1 MQMIQSSYLIDL
13 LSTITQRN
21 RSGARPSDQR
31 SARELC
37 DLLLTDLGDVS
48 SSKVSHALLAKYHEM
63 TAEEKRAFFD
73 MLSQD
78 FDIDA
83 ERLAGL
89 AGDYAQTREPQILA
103 ELIDCAEPRR
113 QELLRRLNRISGAT
127 AELVTMRCDLLA
139 EIKDA
144 PHLAVIDIDFLH
156 LFRSWFNQGFLV
168 LRRINWDS
176 PASILEKI
184 IEYEAVHAIDSWDD
198 LRRRLLPDDRRCY
211 AYFHPAMP
219 DEPLIFVEV
228 ALTDGIAGNIQAV
241 LAEDRP
247 ALSPDRVDTAVF
259 YSISNCQ
266 KGLRGISFGNSLIKQ
281 VVEDL
286 KTALPQLS
294 SFVTLSPIPGFRRW
308 AERTLAALP
317 DQEAA
322 PLARAIKAAEA
333 GDEGAEALRGYVA
346 QYLINETHRRGG
358 PLDPVARFHLGNG
371 ALIHEIHLGADRS
384 PNGLRQSCGA
394 MVNYLYDLD
403 QIDSN
408 IERHTT
414 TGTVAHARPLAA
426 LLKSHAARTK
436 AETKGKDS

>member
-21 RSGARPSDQR
+21 RSGAQPSDQR
-31 SARELC
+31 SARALC

-48 SSKVSHALLAKYHEM
+48 SSKVSRALLAKYREM

-73 MLSQD
+73 MLAQD

-89 AGDYAQTREPQILA
+89 AADYAQTRDPQILA
-103 ELIDCAEPRR
+103 ELTDCAEPKR

-127 AELVTMRCDLLA
+127 ADLVAMRCDLLA
-139 EIKDA
+139 EMKDA
-144 PHLAVIDIDFLH
+144 PHLSAIDLDFLH

-184 IEYEAVHAIDSWDD
+184 IAYEAVHAIDSWDD

-247 ALSPDRVDTAVF
+247 ALPPEQVNTAVF

-286 KTALPQLS
+286 KTALSQLTT
-294 SFVTLSPIPGFRRW
+294 FVTLSPVPGFRRW
-308 AERTLAALP
+308 AEQALFSLP
-317 DQEAA
+317 EAEAA
-322 PLARAIKAAEA
+322 KLAQTMAEA
-333 GDEGAEALRGYVA
+333 EDGKDAEALRGYVA
-346 QYLINETHRRGG
+346 QYLINEKHRRGG

-371 ALIHEIHLGADRS
+371 ALIHDIHLGADRS
-384 PNGLRQSCGA
+384 PNGFRQSCGA

>member
-21 RSGARPSDQR
+21 RSGARLDDKR
-31 SARELC
+31 SARALC

-48 SSKVSHALLAKYHEM
+48 FSKVSRALLAKYREM
-63 TAEEKRAFFD
+63 SGADKRAFFD
-73 MLSQD
+73 MLAHD

-83 ERLAGL
+83 ETLAQL
-89 AGDYAQTREPQILA
+89 ATDYANSRDPKTLA
-103 ELIDCAEPRR
+103 ALTACAEPPR
-113 QELLRRLNRISGAT
+113 QELLRRLNRVAGAT
-127 AELVTMRCDLLA
+127 ADLVAMRCDLLA
-139 EIKDA
+139 MIKDA
-144 PHLAVIDIDFLH
+144 PHLAVIDQDFLH

-184 IEYEAVHAIDSWDD
+184 IEYEAVHAIDSWED

-228 ALTDGIAGNIQAV
+228 ALTDGIANNIQAV

-247 ALSPDRVDTAVF
+247 SLAPDKINTAVF

-286 KTALPQLS
+286 KTALPQLTT
-294 SFVTLSPIPGFRRW
+294 FVTLSPIPGFRRW
-308 AERTLAALP
+308 AEQVLPTLP
-317 DQEAA
+317 EAESA
-322 PLARAIKAAEA
+322 KLAQAMAEA
-333 GDEGAEALRGYVA
+333 EDGKADDTLRGYVA
-346 QYLINETHRRGG
+346 RYLISEKHKRGG

-371 ALIHEIHLGADRS
+371 ALIHDIHIGADRS
-384 PNGLRQSCGA
+384 TNGLRQSCGA
-394 MVNYLYDLD
+394 MVNYLYDLT
-403 QIDSN
+403 QIDPN
-408 IERHTT
+408 IERHSAS
-414 TGTVAHARPLAA
+414 GTVAHTRPLAT
-426 LLKSHAARTK
+426 LLKSHAAKTQ
-436 AETKGKDS
+436 S

>member
-21 RSGARPSDQR
+21 RSGARLDDKR

-48 SSKVSHALLAKYHEM
+48 FSKVSRALLAKYRQMSVTEQR
-63 TAEEKRAFFD
+63 TFFD
-73 MLSQD
+73 MLAHD

-83 ERLAGL
+83 DTLAQL
-89 AGDYAQTREPQILA
+89 ATDYAKSRDPNTLA
-103 ELIDCAEPRR
+103 ALTACAEPPR
-113 QELLRRLNRISGAT
+113 QELLRRLNRVAGAT
-127 AELVTMRCDLLA
+127 ADLVAMRCDLLA
-139 EIKDA
+139 MIKDA
-144 PHLAVIDIDFLH
+144 PHLAVIDQDFLH

-247 ALSPDRVDTAVF
+247 ALSPDKINTAVF

-286 KTALPQLS
+286 KTALPQLTT
-294 SFVTLSPIPGFRRW
+294 FVTLSPIPGFRRW
-308 AERTLAALP
+308 AEQALFTLPEA
-317 DQEAA
+317 EAA
-322 PLARAIKAAEA
+322 KLAQAMAEA
-333 GDEGAEALRGYVA
+333 ETGEGDDTLRGYVA
-346 QYLINETHRRGG
+346 RYLITEKHKRGG

-371 ALIHEIHLGADRS
+371 ALIHDIHIGADRS
-384 PNGLRQSCGA
+384 ANGLRQSCGA
-394 MVNYLYDLD
+394 MVNYLYDLA
-403 QIDSN
+403 QIDPN
-408 IERHTT
+408 IERHSTS
-414 TGTVAHARPLAA
+414 GTVAHARPLAT
-426 LLKSHAARTK
+426 LLKSHAAKTQ
-436 AETKGKDS
+436 T